1 MTDIYIYCVEGF
13 DTFNMMMEVETL
25 SDRNIKD
32 GIRTEE
38 DAFVCAHAPL
48 GMAYVPF
55 QRWEGIF
62 DAETALCK
70 GTLFKAFDLPYLT
83 KGGCGRE

>member
-1 MTDIYIYCVEGF
+1 M
-13 DTFNMMMEVETL
+13 

-32 GIRTEE
+32 GRRTEE
-38 DAFVCAHAPL
+38 EALARAHIPL

-55 QRWEGIF
+55 QRWEGIL

-70 GTLFKAFDLPYLT
+70 GTLFKALDLPYLT